1 MKIDIYSLED
11 IQEMLFPHDK
21 EFIEYALFEVFSF
34 ERFIHVDEDIL
45 ESMISEYG
53 EDYKNKANSNVWIDI
68 LNDLIIMIQED
79 KLPKHFMIDF
89 YNDLNIYK

>member
-11 IQEMLFPHDK
+11 IQEILFPHEN
-21 EFIEYALFEVFSF
+21 EFIKDALFEVFSF

-45 ESMISEYG
+45 ESMISKYE
-53 EDYKNKANSNVWIDI
+53 EDYKNRSDSNVWKDV

-79 KLPKHFMIDF
+79 KLPKHFMIDY

>member
-11 IQEMLFPHDK
+11 IQEMLFPHEK
-21 EFIEYALFEVFSF
+21 EFIKDALFEVFSF

-45 ESMISEYG
+45 ESMIAEYT
-53 EDYKNKANSNVWIDI
+53 EDYKNRSDSNVWIDI

-79 KLPKHFMIDF
+79 KLPKHFMID
-89 YNDLNIYK
+89 YYDDLNIYK

>member
-11 IQEMLFPHDK
+11 IQEILFPHEK
-21 EFIEYALFEVFSF
+21 EFIKDALFEVFSF

-45 ESMISEYG
+45 ESMISKYE
-53 EDYKNKANSNVWIDI
+53 EDYKNRSDSNVWKDV

-79 KLPKHFMIDF
+79 KLPKHFMIDY